1 MLKPLI
7 DRPWLVAAA
16 ACGVMLLAA
25 LFGSLVDP
33 AFAGGLLTENGPVEA
48 ASVALHVLAAA
59 LALVMWR
66 RYGGVAGALAVS
78 EVLMALRE
86 MDAHR
91 AFTTYGVFSTKLY
104 ARAHVPLMEKIL
116 AAIAV
121 LALVVLVAA
130 AFWASRCEIR
140 DLHRRRAAAFYG
152 LATLPVVIVVLKEI
166 DGLPRMLANAGV
178 MLSARADAISHSVEE
193 LGEMSLPLLT
203 MLLLVQL
210 ARAAQPRLEAKRAA
224 KTVTQAGDRPA
235 LLHPGA

>member
-1 MLKPLI
+1 
-7 DRPWLVAAA
+7 
-16 ACGVMLLAA
+16 MLLAA

-33 AFAGGLLTENGPVEA
+33 AFAGELLTESGPVET
-48 ASVALHVLAAA
+48 ASVALHLLAAGVA
-59 LALVMWR
+59 LAMWR
-66 RYGGVAGALAVS
+66 RHGGVAGALAVA

-121 LALVVLVAA
+121 LALAVLVAA
-130 AFWASRCEIR
+130 AFWASRREIR

-152 LATLPVVIVVLKEI
+152 LATLPVVIVALKEI
-166 DGLPRMLANAGV
+166 DGLPRMLAKAGV
-178 MLSARADAISHSVEE
+178 MLSERADAISHSVEE
-193 LGEMSLPLLT
+193 LGEMTLPLLT
-203 MLLLVQL
+203 MMLLVQL
-210 ARAAQPRLEAKRAA
+210 ARAARPAIEARRAA
-224 KTVTQAGDRPA
+224 KVAGQAGERTA